1 MRPRSYRSTSSGR
14 NRVKRLAGCLLGFA
28 LALAASQGV
37 HAASPFADWSVAV
50 IAGDFSAHSGK
61 PSEVFDNARRDVAA
75 QLTQLGFSSGNIHQ
89 FSVRPQR
96 YPDQAPQLSAMTVVR
111 DRLSQTAQRA
121 KAGCLIYF
129 TSHGVPGRLVMAG
142 DDDGA
147 ITPLQLD
154 GLLQAACPG
163 RPAILVLSACFS
175 GSFIDG
181 LAGNE
186 RMILTAARPDRSSF
200 GCGESDKY
208 PYFDACFLDGAPNA
222 RDFVDL
228 AVRVRTCVAAKETET
243 GAKPPSEPQVWIGSG
258 LRPLLPL
265 YAFPS
270 G

>member
-1 MRPRSYRSTSSGR
+1 MKG
-14 NRVKRLAGCLLGFA
+14 LAGFLLGLT
-28 LALAASQGV
+28 LALSASHGAR
-37 HAASPFADWSVAV
+37 AASPFADWSVAV
-50 IAGDFSAHSGK
+50 IAGDFRARSGR

-75 QLTQLGFSSGNIHQ
+75 QLGRMGFHPGNIHQ
-89 FSVRPQR
+89 FSVRPQL
-96 YPDQAPQLSAMTVVR
+96 YPDQTPLLSALALVR
-111 DRLSQTAQRA
+111 ERLSQTAQRA

-129 TSHGVPGRLVMAG
+129 PSHGVPGRLVMAPERG
-142 DDDGA
+142 GEV
-147 ITPLQLD
+147 TPLQLD
-154 GLLQAACPG
+154 GLVQSACPG

-208 PYFDACFLDGAPNA
+208 PYFDACFLDRAPNA

-228 AVRVRTCVAAKETET
+228 AVRVRTCVAAKEAET
-243 GAKPPSEPQVWIGSG
+243 GAKPPSEPQMWIGSA

-265 YAFPS
+265 YTFPS

>member
-1 MRPRSYRSTSSGR
+1 MKG
-14 NRVKRLAGCLLGFA
+14 LAGFLLGLI
-28 LALAASQGV
+28 LALSASHGAR
-37 HAASPFADWSVAV
+37 AASPFADWSVAV
-50 IAGDFSAHSGK
+50 IAGDFRAQSGR

-75 QLTQLGFSSGNIHQ
+75 QLGKMGFTPGNIHQ
-89 FSVRPQR
+89 FSVRPQL
-96 YPDQAPQLSAMTVVR
+96 YPDQTPLLSALALVR
-111 DRLSQTAQRA
+111 ERLSQTAQRA

-129 TSHGVPGRLVMAG
+129 TSHGVPGRLVMAPE
-142 DDDGA
+142 DDGA
-147 ITPLQLD
+147 ITPLQLN
-154 GLLQAACPG
+154 GLVQSACPA

-208 PYFDACFLDGAPNA
+208 PYFDACFLDRAPNA
-222 RDFVDL
+222 SDFVDL
-228 AVRVRTCVAAKETET
+228 AARVRTCVAAKEAET
-243 GAKPPSEPQVWIGSG
+243 GAKPPSEPQMWIGSA

-265 YAFPS
+265 YTFPS

>member
-1 MRPRSYRSTSSGR
+1 M
-14 NRVKRLAGCLLGFA
+14 GFT
-28 LALAASQGV
+28 
-37 HAASPFADWSVAV
+37 P
-50 IAGDFSAHSGK
+50 
-61 PSEVFDNARRDVAA
+61 
-75 QLTQLGFSSGNIHQ
+75 GNIHQ
-89 FSVRPQR
+89 FSVRPQL
-96 YPDQAPQLSAMTVVR
+96 YPDQTPLLSALAQVR
-111 DRLSQTAQRA
+111 ERLGQTAQRA

-129 TSHGVPGRLVMAG
+129 TSHGVPGRLVMASE
-142 DDDGA
+142 DGGA
-147 ITPLQLD
+147 VTPLQLD
-154 GLLQAACPG
+154 GLVQSTCPG

-208 PYFDACFLDGAPNA
+208 PYFDACFLDRAPNA

-228 AVRVRTCVAAKETET
+228 AARVRTCVAAKEAET
-243 GAKPPSEPQVWIGSG
+243 GAKPPSEPQMWIGSG

-265 YAFPS
+265 YTFPS